1 MKVEEP
7 FSPAPEDE
15 TYYLSLE
22 RFAELLGMS
31 DQPEVLEE
39 WIANGMLP
47 TRVIAGHRL
56 VDLRAFLRSEG
67 KPKP

>member
-22 RFAELLGMS
+22 RFAEWLGMS
-31 DQPEVLEE
+31 DQPEVLEA
-39 WIANGMLP
+39 WIASGKLP
-47 TRVIAGHRL
+47 MREIAGHRL
-56 VDLRAFLRSEG
+56 VDLRAFLRAEG